1 MYVKNNILKLLKGA
15 EMFEETLE
23 LLVDFLSKDN
33 GIFLFVEIKDLN
45 FRTHFLYTPDDSLNN
60 KLIVI
65 KASDSINQDFNYHSF
80 NDCLSNVAYDSLF
93 NYFYTY
99 VPNSLYEGFGISNYK
114 RKLVNT
120 AVLVLNILNKN
131 VEFNLEIKNIFNLL
145 QAN

>member
-80 NDCLSNVAYDSLF
+80 SDCLSDVVYDFLF
-93 NYFYTY
+93 DYFYIL
-99 VPNSLYEGFGISNYK
+99 SLIH
-114 RKLVNT
+114 
-120 AVLVLNILNKN
+120 I
-131 VEFNLEIKNIFNLL
+131 
-145 QAN
+145 

>member
-1 MYVKNNILKLLKGA
+1 
-15 EMFEETLE
+15 MFEETLE
-23 LLVDFLSKDN
+23 LLVNFLSKNN
-33 GIFLFVEIKDLN
+33 GIFLFVEIKNSN
-45 FRTHFLYTPDDSLNN
+45 FTTQFFYTPDDSLQN

-65 KASDSINQDFNYHSF
+65 KSSDSINQDFNYHSF

-131 VEFNLEIKNIFNLL
+131 LEFNLEIKNIFNLL
-145 QAN
+145 QKNN